1 MAVPTKKLKGLS
13 RRELVREIRRRE
25 RELRRERRRRQR
37 AEAERDRLRERLQWL
52 RRERWGRKSER
63 MAPKRRAKTKVAGG
77 AKLGPIAP
85 KTPRKPKGPKP
96 LDPKLPRVTVKVADP
111 DPTER
116 ICPVN
121 GQPLRPGKTETIEVL
136 ACVPAHYYVLRY
148 ERTLWVSAAKS
159 APVYT
164 PWPDEVLG
172 PSRAHTSLLARLAG
186 ERFGMHAPY
195 YRMER
200 QAERQGVHLAR
211 SYQVSLMRQLDR
223 TVKPLVEA
231 IKTQVLGSRYL
242 HVDATPIA
250 AQDPT
255 KRGAMVETTIWA
267 FRAKGGAVWYQH
279 EHDDGKSPRHPD
291 RTLKEANFRG
301 TVQVDGAAG
310 LNRIGPPGQVTAYG
324 CVAHARR
331 PFYRALQAGEQDAKP
346 YLHGFNRLFRIDRL
360 AQYFRLNDDHR
371 RRLRMR
377 HSLPLFRSLV
387 ARARK
392 ARASIPPNLLL
403 GQAVG
408 YLLKQRV
415 YLERCIKDPA
425 ADLSNNAVE
434 RSVRPLK
441 LGARNWL
448 HLGRPQAGSRLA
460 NIATLVQNCL
470 EAGIDPERYLADVLP
485 RLPGHPARRISELLP
500 QSWKERQPAP
510 ASAAAA

>member
-1 MAVPTKKLKGLS
+1 MQAEK
-13 RRELVREIRRRE
+13 RRRE
-25 RELRRERRRRQR
+25 R
-37 AEAERDRLRERLQWL
+37 AEAERDRLRERLKWL
-52 RRERWGRKSER
+52 RQERWGRRSER
-63 MAPKRRAKTKVAGG
+63 MAPKRAAKTKAAGG
-77 AKLGPIAP
+77 KLGPIAA
-85 KTPRKPKGPKP
+85 KTPRQRKGPKP

-111 DPTER
+111 DPKER

-121 GQPLRPGKTETIEVL
+121 GRPLRPGKKEAIEVL

-148 ERTLWVSAAKS
+148 ERTLWVSDAKS

-172 PSRAHTSLLARLAG
+172 PSRAHTSLLAHVAG

-200 QAERQGVHLAR
+200 QAARRGVHLAR

-223 TVKPLVEA
+223 TVKPLVAA
-231 IKTQVLGSRYL
+231 IKTQGLGSGYL

-250 AQDPT
+250 AQDPA

-267 FRAKGGAVWYQH
+267 FRAKGGVVWYQH
-279 EHDDGKSPRHPD
+279 EYDDGKSPTHPD

-301 TVQVDGAAG
+301 IVQVDGAAG

-324 CVAHARR
+324 CIAHARR
-331 PFYRALQAGEQDAKP
+331 PFYRALQAGEEDAAP
-346 YLHGFNRLFRIDRL
+346 YLDGFNRLFRIDRL
-360 AQYFRLNDDHR
+360 AQYFRLGPENR
-371 RRLRMR
+371 RRLRQR
-377 HSLPLFRSLV
+377 HSVPLFHSLV

-392 ARASIPPNLLL
+392 ARRSIPPNLLL
-403 GQAVG
+403 GQAIG
-408 YLLKQRV
+408 YLLKQRR
-415 YLERCIKDPA
+415 YLERCVKDPA

-448 HLGRPQAGSRLA
+448 HLGRPQAGARLA

-485 RLPGHPARRISELLP
+485 RLQGHPAKRIRELLP